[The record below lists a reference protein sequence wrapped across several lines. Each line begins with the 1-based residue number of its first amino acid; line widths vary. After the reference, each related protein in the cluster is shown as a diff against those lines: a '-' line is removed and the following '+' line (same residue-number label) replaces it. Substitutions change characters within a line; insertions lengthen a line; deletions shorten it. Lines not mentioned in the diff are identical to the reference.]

1 MLKRDRSVVVFSGIL
16 ILSMLLV
23 LAGCSATKDEA
34 DHNPDHFYKQVNLGM
49 EKSQVESTLGVK
61 PEEVEG
67 TYIYRDDQTGF
78 GVQISYDASDLVV
91 SKVLYHD
98 QDSKIMGLSDAS
110 VSEDQM
116 ASITEG
122 MPYEEVKSLLGSE
135 GTEIIEMAN
144 PADPNN
150 PIVMMIW
157 FNDDQ
162 TGFYVT
168 FLGHQGTVKS
178 VKFWK

>member
-1 MLKRDRSVVVFSGIL
+1 MLKRRMLVFLFPVIL
-16 ILSMLLV
+16 ILGLVVMLS
-23 LAGCSATKDEA
+23 GCTGTKDEA
-34 DHNPDHFYKQVNLGM
+34 VNNPDYFYSQVNLGM

-61 PEEVEG
+61 PEEKDG
-67 TYIYRDDQTGF
+67 TYIYTDDQTGF
-78 GVQISYDASDLVV
+78 GVQISYDASNLVT

-98 QDSKIMGLSDAS
+98 QDSEIMGLSNAS

-122 MPYEEVKSLLGSE
+122 MPYDEVKSLLGSE

-162 TGFYVT
+162 TGYYVT